1 VFISFVQLPYPIYL
15 FSWFSCVVFSSF
27 AMITYLVEADKV
39 AGLKAPLEDEE
50 LSVKVVE
57 GLKEL
62 K

>member
-1 VFISFVQLPYPIYL
+1 
-15 FSWFSCVVFSSF
+15 
-27 AMITYLVEADKV
+27 MITYLVEADKV